1 MEQRINIAH
10 GNFFKDNKRLARGKN
25 PKFNKR
31 RAFNKAV
38 APGKNEKTNKR
49 RATFI
54 PPNKQKKV
62 LILFEI

>member
-1 MEQRINIAH
+1 MEQGINIAP
-10 GNFFKDNKRLARGKN
+10 GKFCKNNKRIGHGKN

-38 APGKNEKTNKR
+38 APGENAKTNKR

-54 PPNKQKKV
+54 PPNKQKKA